1 MNNTRYKLT
10 EEEFIENWNNAES
23 MKEFLEMSNMSN
35 SGGTL
40 KGVKKRASRLGLS
53 DNKFKKH
60 RTSYSKEELE
70 NAWRSSQNIR
80 QVLLNLGLVGN
91 GANYKTIRQKAKEL
105 GLTDKDFI
113 NGKREVE
120 TTIEN
125 VTKVNL
131 IDILT
136 NTVPYSNSQSLINR
150 LIEAKLLERRCS
162 LCGITHYYGQPINIE
177 LDHINGDHQDNSLH
191 NIRLLCP
198 NCHNPTDTYGNKK
211 RH

>member
-23 MKEFLEMSNMSN
+23 IKEFLEMSNMSN
-35 SGGTL
+35 SGGTIS
-40 KGVKKRASRLGLS
+40 GVKKRASRLGLS
-53 DNKFKKH
+53 DDKFKK
-60 RTSYSKEELE
+60 RKTSYSKEELE

-91 GANYKTIRQKAKEL
+91 GANYKTVRQKAKEL

-113 NGKREVE
+113 NGKREAG
-120 TTIEN
+120 IAIGN
-125 VTKVNL
+125 ATKVNL

-136 NTVPYSNSQSLINR
+136 NAVPYNNPQSLINR
-150 LIEAKLLERRCS
+150 LIDAKLLERRCS

-177 LDHINGDHQDNSLH
+177 LDHINGNHQDNSLS
-191 NIRLLCP
+191 NLRLLCP
-198 NCHNPTDTYGNKK
+198 NCHQSTGTYGYKK
-211 RH
+211 RN